1 MSGAKIPGTEKMGLK
16 GRRAFGSSMAL
27 MNPCSPVFRTVRKAP
42 EVREGGGRVSG
53 LLYLQSF
60 QIAGLV
66 PLKENKF
73 FFSFFSKR
81 F

>member
-1 MSGAKIPGTEKMGLK
+1 MPGTGKMGLK
-16 GRRAFGSSMAL
+16 GRREAGSSSAL
-27 MNPCSPVFRTVRKAP
+27 MSPCSPMFRMVRKAP

-53 LLYLQSF
+53 MLYLQSF

-66 PLKENKF
+66 PPKENKF
-73 FFSFFSKR
+73 FFSFSKR